1 MRFYIYFTKCRQTDA
16 SLKSPNKSK
25 QKYIKKKHFI
35 WEILSVYGNQYNEK
49 IGLDWRLVGDLAR

>member
-1 MRFYIYFTKCRQTDA
+1 MRFYFTKCRQTDA

-25 QKYIKKKHFI
+25 QKYLKKTLS
-35 WEILSVYGNQYNEK
+35 LSVYGNDYNEK